1 MSSKKFVYLLM
12 MVAIVCGLTLAGTA
26 HGQTKDHMTFQG
38 TVTKSDG
45 TTTAGLVVKGVRID
59 HGPEREY
66 LVIDDTVQADGSYK
80 FVFIAFPF
88 PPDPVPNISAGEQI
102 KITVTEG
109 VNVVHSEIY
118 IVKAADLSVPA
129 PLVTLDITLADISVA
144 SDPSALEADGVMNS
158 TIRVEIGGTART
170 GDTITIDTPSK
181 GTVGAV
187 TEVGDGVYTATYT
200 APLDRS
206 LSFPETVQ
214 ITANSANIGKSR
226 STLITLL
233 PVTTTV
239 TVELGK
245 DSFIADTPEETT
257 VKVTVDQAG
266 PVTNE
271 TVTLALTSE
280 GGSVTS
286 PATSNGDGTY
296 SATYTSGGT
305 AGIVT
310 LTATTGAGAFG
321 TATITINAGPP
332 ANIELSAAH
341 DTVTS
346 LASTTI
352 TAVVTDSNGNPAG
365 ATLTRSTTSGGEVG
379 EFTSTVFGTYTATYT
394 APMIDV
400 GVQMAETIT
409 VTAADGVSDDL
420 TLNLLGE
427 DPIPVDALEIGG
439 TVYKEDGK
447 IIAADADVMITV
459 GSMSDTGTTDANG
472 SYGVAFL
479 GFGSTVATTGDT
491 VSVAVTDAD
500 GNPASVVMISVNG
513 VAVSGDNFTLLNAIL
528 EKVAAGEAVTVDVTT
543 DIVIPPRSVDS
554 LTVKGTVFKED
565 GTTPAGLG
573 LTVEVTVGSMSDT
586 DTTELDGSYRVAF
599 LGFGTPVA
607 ATDDPVLVVAS
618 DATGERGRND
628 MAIRNI
634 DLPEQGGYAEIKR
647 RVDTDIGL
655 TSISLTVAGTVY
667 LKNGDTPVAASSD
680 LMEGELTVLVTN
692 TTRNLTESEPL
703 GEDGTYALAFFN
715 PVVAVAETGDEIVV
729 EVKNEAG
736 GTVGSETRT
745 LMIEDLQSERIEVPV
760 HTTVPTEVRLLHI
773 VGSVIELDGSPAEL
787 GLDVTIR
794 LDMHGTTLQEVTT
807 TEADGSYSHVFGD
820 LATPIAATGDI
831 LTVDVLRQVDQFHGH
846 SGPIYLSSYKLVPV
860 NQPLV
865 VDPIPLIPPR
875 LELGGL
881 SINTHYTGI
890 QDPVVQQLLGMDLAG
905 LATAAA
911 GANMGDSMGG
921 TPLVALP
928 PSPFLLISPL
938 LSAIGALEIELPMG
952 FDLGDENIVQE
963 SFGNAITT
971 RPTAWAALP
980 ADARHPGRWLNG
992 DQLNLYVVGAPT
1004 ITDVTF
1010 TLNGALSV
1018 TADSVPAG
1026 GSFPYTFQLEEEL
1039 IALFLGS
1046 MPTFGAV
1053 QLMVDGEAPIDMV
1066 RSDTG
1071 VWSGQ
1076 ASLTPGST
1084 VSYYYMVHLFKPYHD
1099 PLAGLTISSFP
1110 LIDPRNRQVKTSGF
1124 SQALEGL
1131 LSSELGALD
1140 PGVRSVFSVPAVD
1153 YQQSLWVGR
1162 FDLATSAD
1170 GEYTLDVDVN
1180 YRGGWAESINDKMFT
1195 LDQTPPTA
1203 DVALN
1208 LGAPG
1213 MNVGMYMRDDGTY
1226 VATGPMPGESSLT
1239 VSAIPSP
1246 TSEAASYMYQLAALD
1261 DGGYPGA
1268 WNPAVTADLLRAPL
1282 DLVTLLTD
1290 PGSILP
1296 LTYGPPH
1303 QIDMLIRN
1311 SQGGAL
1317 IGRYGL
1323 RAVGIDSLLN
1333 MDSARMPGVVVD
1345 LVPPDPDVAM
1355 VSAVQSDFDGNGVIE
1370 GLEMQY
1376 TAGDVVVFSDSIA
1389 MLVIDMV
1396 ERTDHPLTS
1405 IALEFQVPG
1414 GGWQP
1419 IGMFTGD
1426 QLATTMMGDQL
1437 SVTLPVPD
1445 IPVLPDR
1452 GGHVIVRT
1460 VTTNALNVVDE
1471 QRFSAAYQRR
1481 TAPEVSGIY
1490 TSVTER
1496 HPDSGAPQGMIT
1508 ISAFTAAMSAPNTA
1522 AVQLDVR
1529 RSADADWMPLGSVQI
1544 ADTTVTSH
1552 VEIVIIEDLVNS
1564 ILSGSPTAPISPL
1577 YRKWSLAVDSATLED
1592 TILDD
1597 TPAASDAS
1605 LDDNPYVVRAI
1616 AIDMAGTGYPSADG
1630 ITDSISLD
1638 NYSPTAITTV
1648 ANEVEMVVPA

>member
-1 MSSKKFVYLLM
+1 MTVSSLGSSTVTA
-12 MVAIVCGLTLAGTA
+12 MVTDSGGNGVGGLTLTGSTSGSGTLTPFIPTPVFGTYVA
-26 HGQTKDHMTFQG
+26 TYSAPTVEAEGTETITVSTDGVSADLTLALTPEPPIDVKIITVEG
-38 TVTKSDG
+38 TVYKVDG
-45 TTTAGLVVKGVRID
+45 DV
-59 HGPEREY
+59 P
-66 LVIDDTVQADGSYK
+66 ADG
-80 FVFIAFPF
+80 
-88 PPDPVPNISAGEQI
+88 
-102 KITVTEG
+102 
-109 VNVVHSEIY
+109 
-118 IVKAADLSVPA
+118 
-129 PLVTLDITLADISVA
+129 
-144 SDPSALEADGVMNS
+144 
-158 TIRVEIGGTART
+158 
-170 GDTITIDTPSK
+170 
-181 GTVGAV
+181 
-187 TEVGDGVYTATYT
+187 
-200 APLDRS
+200 
-206 LSFPETVQ
+206 
-214 ITANSANIGKSR
+214 
-226 STLITLL
+226 
-233 PVTTTV
+233 
-239 TVELGK
+239 
-245 DSFIADTPEETT
+245 
-257 VKVTVDQAG
+257 VKVTV
-266 PVTNE
+266 TI
-271 TVTLALTSE
+271 
-280 GGSVTS
+280 GSNT
-286 PATSNGDGTY
+286 P
-296 SATYTSGGT
+296 
-305 AGIVT
+305 
-310 LTATTGAGAFG
+310 
-321 TATITINAGPP
+321 
-332 ANIELSAAH
+332 EMR
-341 DTVTS
+341 
-346 LASTTI
+346 
-352 TAVVTDSNGNPAG
+352 VTD
-365 ATLTRSTTSGGEVG
+365 
-379 EFTSTVFGTYTATYT
+379 
-394 APMIDV
+394 
-400 GVQMAETIT
+400 
-409 VTAADGVSDDL
+409 
-420 TLNLLGE
+420 
-427 DPIPVDALEIGG
+427 
-439 TVYKEDGK
+439 
-447 IIAADADVMITV
+447 
-459 GSMSDTGTTDANG
+459 TDG
-472 SYGVAFL
+472 SYEVTIVNPLGVA
-479 GFGSTVATTGDT
+479 ATTGDI
-491 VSVAVTDAD
+491 VSVVVTDDAGTERGREEFPLVNDILEDVLD
-500 GNPASVVMISVNG
+500 GMSVVVN
-513 VAVSGDNFTLLNAIL
+513 
-528 EKVAAGEAVTVDVTT
+528 VTT
-543 DIVIPPRSVDS
+543 DIVIPPRSVNVLEVMGMVYKVDGS
-554 LTVKGTVFKED
+554 TSAGGGLDVVVTRGSRTQTVQTGT
-565 GTTPAGLG
+565 
-573 LTVEVTVGSMSDT
+573 
-586 DTTELDGSYRVAF
+586 DGSYSASFVELLSSVATSIDNS
-599 LGFGTPVA
+599 LS
-607 ATDDPVLVVAS
+607 VVVS
-618 DATGERGRND
+618 DGSGPRGRND
-628 MAIRNI
+628 DPLLNTELGTTGSASVTR
-634 DLPEQGGYAEIKR
+634 D
-647 RVDTDIGL
+647 VTSDIGL
-655 TSISLTVAGTVY
+655 TSNVLAVLGTVY
-667 LKNGDTPVAASSD
+667 LKNGDTEHVPARSH
-680 LMEGELTVLVTN
+680 LREGDLTVTVTN
-692 TTRNLTESEPL
+692 TTRNWMESTTVDNN
-703 GEDGTYALAFFN
+703 GEYDISKVDPIA
-715 PVVAVAETGDEIVV
+715 AVAETGDVLTV
-729 EVKNEAG
+729 DVTNDAG
-736 GTVGSETRT
+736 VSVGSVTHT
-745 LMIEDLQSERIEVPV
+745 LTIEDLQTARVDINIMSDTPA
-760 HTTVPTEVRLLHI
+760 EVRLF
-773 VGSVIELDGSPAEL
+773 SIEGTVVNLDGSAAEP
-787 GLDVTIR
+787 GLSVMIM
-794 LDMHGTTLQEVTT
+794 LDMHGMVVEVTAT
-807 TEADGSYSHVFGD
+807 TDAAGGYYYDFVD
-820 LATPIAATGDI
+820 LTMPVAATGDVLMI
-831 LTVDVLRQVDQFHGH
+831 DVLRAADQFHGH
-846 SGPIYLSSYKLVPV
+846 AVVELRSYQLAYL

-865 VDPIPLIPPR
+865 IDPIALIPPR

-905 LATAAA
+905 LAAA
-911 GANMGDSMGG
+911 GADMGDSMGG

-980 ADARHPGRWLNG
+980 VDARHPGRWLNG

-1066 RSDTG
+1066 RGDTG

-1084 VSYYYMVHLFKPYHD
+1084 VSYYYMVQLFKPYHD

-1131 LSSELGALD
+1131 LSSELRALD

-1180 YRGGWAESINDKMFT
+1180 YRGGYAESINDKMFT

-1203 DVALN
+1203 DIALN

-1268 WNPAVTADLLRAPL
+1268 WNPAVTADLLPL

-1317 IGRYGL
+1317 LGTYGL

-1376 TAGDVVVFSDSIA
+1376 TAGDVVVFSDSIV
-1389 MLVIDMV
+1389 MLVVDMV
-1396 ERTDHPLTS
+1396 ERTDHPLAS

-1452 GGHVIVRT
+1452 GGHVMVRT
-1460 VTTNALNVVDE
+1460 VTTNALNVVNE
-1471 QRFSAAYQRR
+1471 EVFSAAYQRR

-1490 TSVTER
+1490 TAVTDR

-1508 ISAFTAAMSAPNTA
+1508 ISAFTQAMTAPNTA
-1522 AVQLDVR
+1522 AVQLEAR
-1529 RSADADWMPLGSVQI
+1529 RSADADWMPLGSVPI

-1552 VEIVIIEDLVNS
+1552 VEI
-1564 ILSGSPTAPISPL
+1564 AHH
-1577 YRKWSLAVDSATLED
+1577 
-1592 TILDD
+1592 
-1597 TPAASDAS
+1597 
-1605 LDDNPYVVRAI
+1605 
-1616 AIDMAGTGYPSADG
+1616 
-1630 ITDSISLD
+1630 
-1638 NYSPTAITTV
+1638 
-1648 ANEVEMVVPA
+1648 